1 MEMKKSELTHGSL
14 FSGIGGFELGA
25 EMAGIDTLWNCEIEK
40 FQGEILKNKFPHAER
55 FTDITKTTGLRY
67 VDIISGGFPCQDIS
81 VAGKREGIKEIE
93 TDIIRSRFEDRE
105 YVRDG
110 LCSYFRIGE
119 NAFTDKSEALKK
131 AEEMK
136 IRKIASLR
144 KQMEKLEKLSFK
156 VEEKQQ

>member
-1 MEMKKSELTHGSL
+1 
-14 FSGIGGFELGA
+14 
-25 EMAGIDTLWNCEIEK
+25 MAK
-40 FQGEILKNKFPHAER
+40 VF
-55 FTDITKTTGLRY
+55 ITKYALTT
-67 VDIISGGFPCQDIS
+67 
-81 VAGKREGIKEIE
+81 GIKEIE
-93 TDIIRSRFEDRE
+93 ADIIRSRFEDEE

-110 LCSYFRIGE
+110 LYSYFCIGE

-144 KQMEKLEKLSFK
+144 KQIEKLEKLSFK

>member
-1 MEMKKSELTHGSL
+1 MFLLPYRG
-14 FSGIGGFELGA
+14 
-25 EMAGIDTLWNCEIEK
+25 
-40 FQGEILKNKFPHAER
+40 
-55 FTDITKTTGLRY
+55 
-67 VDIISGGFPCQDIS
+67 
-81 VAGKREGIKEIE
+81 
-93 TDIIRSRFEDRE
+93 
-105 YVRDG
+105 
-110 LCSYFRIGE
+110 

>member
-1 MEMKKSELTHGSL
+1 
-14 FSGIGGFELGA
+14 
-25 EMAGIDTLWNCEIEK
+25 MAK
-40 FQGEILKNKFPHAER
+40 VF
-55 FTDITKTTGLRY
+55 ITKYALT
-67 VDIISGGFPCQDIS
+67 
-81 VAGKREGIKEIE
+81 EGIKEIE

-144 KQMEKLEKLSFK
+144 KQIEKLEKLSFK
-156 VEEKQQ
+156 VEEIRLWNKKEKSERYLNIMEKKLS

>member
-1 MEMKKSELTHGSL
+1 
-14 FSGIGGFELGA
+14 
-25 EMAGIDTLWNCEIEK
+25 MAK
-40 FQGEILKNKFPHAER
+40 VF
-55 FTDITKTTGLRY
+55 ITKYALT
-67 VDIISGGFPCQDIS
+67 
-81 VAGKREGIKEIE
+81 KGIKEIDA
-93 TDIIRSRFEDRE
+93 DIIRSRFENEE
-105 YVRDG
+105 YVIDDSY
-110 LCSYFRIGE
+110 SYFRIGT

>member
-1 MEMKKSELTHGSL
+1 M
-14 FSGIGGFELGA
+14 
-25 EMAGIDTLWNCEIEK
+25 
-40 FQGEILKNKFPHAER
+40 
-55 FTDITKTTGLRY
+55 
-67 VDIISGGFPCQDIS
+67 V
-81 VAGKREGIKEIE
+81 
-93 TDIIRSRFEDRE
+93 
-105 YVRDG
+105 

-156 VEEKQQ
+156 VEEI

>member
-55 FTDITKTTGLRY
+55 FTDITKTTNLRY

-93 TDIIRSRFEDRE
+93 TDVRKNEVGNYE
-105 YVRDG
+105 YVFYG
-110 LCSYFRIGE
+110 NHYFFYIGKD
-119 NAFTDKSEALKK
+119 AFTDKSEALKK
-131 AEEMK
+131 AEEMRQK
-136 IRKIASLR
+136 KVASLR
-144 KQMEKLEKLSFK
+144 KQIEKLEKLSFK
-156 VEEKQQ
+156 CEEG

>member
-1 MEMKKSELTHGSL
+1 
-14 FSGIGGFELGA
+14 
-25 EMAGIDTLWNCEIEK
+25 MAK
-40 FQGEILKNKFPHAER
+40 VF
-55 FTDITKTTGLRY
+55 ITKYALT
-67 VDIISGGFPCQDIS
+67 
-81 VAGKREGIKEIE
+81 KGIKEIE
-93 TDIIRSRFEDRE
+93 ADIIRSRFENEE
-105 YVRDG
+105 YVIDDSY
-110 LCSYFRIGE
+110 SYFRIGT